1 MSTLEIIIPIYNG
14 RATIGRTL
22 ESLATQTNTSFA
34 VHIVDDYSTETY
46 DDIVKRYNN
55 LNIRITRNKEN
66 VGCGMSRQVGIDST
80 NADYIAFLD
89 ADDVLMPYTVE
100 MWHKAICD
108 VPNADIFHSHF
119 LEQTETVLRLKKD
132 GFTFCHGKLYKVSFI
147 KKYDIRN
154 SREIKYMDDSFFNSM
169 CTELGDVAIIG
180 VPMYIWMNNRD
191 SITRSGKMTSDACR
205 YDFIRGI
212 ILSTQF
218 VYSKG
223 VKTIKHMAGTLKVL
237 ESIKHEFSEKTLN
250 EYNKLLELL
259 NKK

>member
-1 MSTLEIIIPIYNG
+1 MSKIEIIIPVYNG
-14 RATIGRTL
+14 RATLGRTL
-22 ESLATQTNTSFA
+22 ASLEAQTCTEFA
-34 VHIVDDYSTETY
+34 VHIVDDCSTETY
-46 DDIVKRYNN
+46 DDIVGKYNS
-55 LNIRITRNKEN
+55 LNTRITRNEEN

-100 MWHKAICD
+100 MWHKAIYD

-119 LEQTETVLRLKKD
+119 LEETETVLKLKKD

-147 KKYDIRN
+147 RKYNIRN

-169 CTELGDVAIIG
+169 CTELGNVAVIG
-180 VPMYIWMNNRD
+180 MPMYIWMNNRD
-191 SITRSGKMTSDACR
+191 SITRNGKMTSDACR
-205 YDFIRGI
+205 YDFIHGI

-218 VYSKG
+218 VRSKG
-223 VKTIKHMAGTLKVL
+223 VKTIKHMEGTLKIL

-250 EYNKLLELL
+250 EYNRLLKLIT
-259 NKK
+259 